1 MERVLTEARQSA
13 LVSMTRDDMEACVKA
28 VRMVHVDWI
37 DD

>member
-13 LVSMTRDDMEACVKA
+13 LLSMTRDDMEAYVKA